1 MNDDAFLKFE
11 TLDKILKIKL
21 YGEWNFKLPKKVV
34 KSFAKV
40 ASLKDVEYLEVD
52 FGGINDLDY
61 AIAI

>member
-34 KSFAKV
+34 KSNAKV
-40 ASLKDVEYLEVD
+40 YSIKDEE
-52 FGGINDLDY
+52 
-61 AIAI
+61 